1 MDKNSKNKRATI
13 VPKAINIENN
23 NSNASN
29 SASNNA
35 GSNNTEDLTSK
46 MFFDEEEMK
55 IMKSYFKVEELELKL
70 LEHLENYRKKKNID
84 RKVSGNEFYNNNL
97 SELELFSKLKI
108 SNEKEKYTMFFQGES
123 LIIRFYPDIK
133 TQQNNDDIIRDFYMK
148 VQLAFKG

>member
-97 SELELFSKLKI
+97 SELELFSKLNI
-108 SNEKEKYTMFFQGES
+108 NTEQERNNILYRGEI
-123 LIIRFYPDIK
+123 LIFRFYPGIENEFRKDS
-133 TQQNNDDIIRDFYMK
+133 IIRNFH
-148 VQLAFKG
+148 VSVRSAFAR